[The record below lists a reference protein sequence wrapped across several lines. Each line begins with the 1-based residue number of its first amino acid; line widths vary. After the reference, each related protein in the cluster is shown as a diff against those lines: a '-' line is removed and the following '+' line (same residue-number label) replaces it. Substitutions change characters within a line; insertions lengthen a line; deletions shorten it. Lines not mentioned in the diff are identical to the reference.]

1 MKQSRTVLESK
12 RYGVYN
18 CQPTTPLLAA
28 ARQMAEEDIGCLVVV
43 DDAGYLEGIV
53 TRFDLVHACIAE
65 PAWQT
70 EPVSRFMTSEV
81 ITVGLETTMF
91 AVANLLMD
99 RQIHRVVAVREE
111 NGRLRPFSV
120 VSASDLVYH
129 MIQDA

>member
-18 CQPTTPLLAA
+18 CHPNTPLLSA

-53 TRFDLVHACIAE
+53 TRFDLVRACIAE
-65 PAWQT
+65 PGWQT

-120 VSASDLVYH
+120 ISASDLVYH